1 MKPRKC
7 KSYKK
12 KKGGFF
18 GKGGKGTACSTR
30 GLSSSE
36 LDNIRKTL
44 ELYAFRSIGPMVGGS
59 KVSPPSCKREFNCYC
74 YMERNPGKV
83 PRGAKKR
90 RSCLRTLYDKGK
102 HEDLKATCC
111 SEGAKVSSVKNKAEL
126 LFSGHECRGKWSYNE
141 KKKEITVRGGCDGTF
156 KCAGDIVKC
165 SSNECPVLED
175 DDRRRRL
182 ESSDSTQPFYGRKLY
197 SSY

>member
-1 MKPRKC
+1 
-7 KSYKK
+7 
-12 KKGGFF
+12 
-18 GKGGKGTACSTR
+18 
-30 GLSSSE
+30 
-36 LDNIRKTL
+36 
-44 ELYAFRSIGPMVGGS
+44 MVGGS
-59 KVSPPSCKREFNCYC
+59 KVAPPSCKREFNCYC

-83 PRGAKKR
+83 PRGGKEECEAAYEHFM
-90 RSCLRTLYDKGK
+90 SKGK
-102 HEDLKATCC
+102 HQGLKATCC
-111 SEGAKVSSVKNKAEL
+111 AKGAKVSSVQNKAEL

-182 ESSDSTQPFYGRKLY
+182 QASDSTQPFYGRKL
-197 SSY
+197 SRSYRSCAGQCGVRIHSRWGRRRLMSDDTSHHRMCSTKCGISIKKKEKEKMF